1 MVLRVTRV
9 GDGVAGATVSVR
21 RATARDARRLT
32 RLVRGS
38 RAYEGPYA
46 AMIAGYRVG
55 PDYIETHRV
64 FVAVVTGAVA
74 TGAVTTGAVTTG
86 QAAGNAEDDAARTDE
101 RLLGFYALVLDP
113 PELDLMFV
121 ADAAQGLGI
130 GRRLVE
136 HMTDEA
142 RGAGLDAVRVVSH
155 PPAEGFYRSVGAR
168 RTGTV
173 AANPPAVMWD
183 RPELEIPIPV
193 VAVAVAVTDRG
204 GSGGAPLS

>member
-1 MVLRVTRV
+1 M

-46 AMIAGYRVG
+46 PMIAGYRVG

-64 FVAVVTGAVA
+64 FVAVA

-86 QAAGNAEDDAARTDE
+86 QAAGNAEADAARTDE

-136 HMTDEA
+136 HMADEA